1 MVAVVVV
8 VVFLDAYFLCPM
20 CAKKKKKKGIT
31 PRLGLYSLD
40 LILGPELSL
49 GATSF
54 AMIFVQL
61 PPIPSLSR
69 GCDF

>member
-8 VVFLDAYFLCPM
+8 VFFLDAYFLCPM

-54 AMIFVQL
+54 CYDLCAA
-61 PPIPSLSR
+61 PPYTFFEQ
-69 GCDF
+69 GM